1 LPKPG
6 GEQVLL
12 ANCVKPLPTLSA
24 LPPDSPD
31 LSRGSFPLIDSGY
44 SSGTPSDKAADP
56 RPLILRTLSLVN
68 SVSSSD
74 DGSVH
79 EDVKVGPRDATK
91 AFFGGMNNHSIA
103 ARERMRSLRV
113 ARLSME

>member
-6 GEQVLL
+6 GEQLLL

-24 LPPDSPD
+24 LPLHSSDF
-31 LSRGSFPLIDSGY
+31 SRGSFPPIDSGY

-56 RPLILRTLSLVN
+56 RPLIHRTLSLS

-74 DGSVH
+74 DGSVR
-79 EDVKVGPRDATK
+79 EVAKVELREATK

-113 ARLSME
+113 ARLATE

>member
-6 GEQVLL
+6 GEQLLL

-24 LPPDSPD
+24 LPLHSSDF
-31 LSRGSFPLIDSGY
+31 SRGSFPPIDSGY
-44 SSGTPSDKAADP
+44 SSGSPSDKAADP
-56 RPLILRTLSLVN
+56 RPLIHRALSLVS

-74 DGSVH
+74 DGSFR
-79 EDVKVGPRDATK
+79 EDAKVELREATK

-113 ARLSME
+113 ARLATE